1 MYSSK
6 NSKGFTLVEL
16 LAVIAILGILSLT
29 AFGAYSGVTS
39 RSKERAYQTKI
50 KQIETAAGK
59 WAREN
64 NVNKKTIISVNK
76 LVVEGYLTAD
86 ETDGDGLAKI
96 INPTN
101 NKNIICKTVEITYKN
116 SEENAKYNEN
126 EENCSLAEQALNDSK
141 IEVSVFAKGTKS
153 SIFKTDSNTWTNKPL
168 IIVVKSPTYVDH
180 AISIIYDFEGNSIE
194 KIKTD
199 DNYLDLDNDNV
210 HVENLD
216 NVDNYYNAFYLD
228 VDVILDSSLVISYKL
243 DSGETKSRT
252 INVKI
257 DKEEATAS
265 VISKSDWV
273 TTKQNFTVKVDDGN
287 GSGGKMFYYGTDSID
302 TATGESLCEGT
313 KCSYS
318 KSLKVKEIGVYKIW
332 TEDQAGNKSEEP
344 KATISINNVDETVP
358 NCKIEF
364 LVNNLDKADGKN
376 GWYVSDASPKAT
388 VSVAGLSGI
397 YSGFVKKNISNFENY
412 SQNGE
417 QKILT
422 LPLQGETSSIGQNYY
437 CFTKTLAGN
446 AGQTANRL
454 IQVDKTRPTV
464 TISQTTDTTWKKS
477 RDVTVKIKDN
487 ISGLPASNKIYYSW
501 STSNTSPG
509 NWQGITISGAALKDN
524 HGDTSELSGTI
535 QGADF
540 SGKYYLWIKDAT
552 IEDIAGWTSS
562 GANGQAGDYVTG
574 PYYFDN
580 TPPSVPSVSFTNT
593 EGVYTPGNW
602 SKSNVKTVPSG
613 STDNGDGTE
622 GVGGVYYE
630 YTTTGKT
637 RNDTNKKATSRQIN
651 AEGSSTIK
659 WRACDSLKNCSDYT
673 QNYVVNVDKTKP
685 TCKMKLAGTKGNGS
699 WYTTNVTIGF
709 EETKDNLSGVKSYG
723 VNSVAGDH
731 SITHN
736 TDGTDFQYTGYVE
749 DKAGNVN
756 SCKTKKFKRDAT
768 KPSCSTSKSHT
779 WSTSGVNVSIS
790 CSDGT
795 SGVATCAGSTSSS
808 SSKSGVKSSKTY
820 TVKDKAGNTASCGVA
835 VAAQRQRADCSGY
848 KTCRNS
854 ACGVATCTSSCC
866 GTYQSKCGE
875 YYAGKSY
882 SSCSGTYGSG
892 CYYKDG
898 SINGSVGYYECSCP
912 RYCTY
917 NRTCTSAGCCGY
929 NSCTT
934 RGCGCASF
942 GNWYNVSSCAKDGYT
957 KCRTLYY

>member
-1 MYSSK
+1 M
-6 NSKGFTLVEL
+6 
-16 LAVIAILGILSLT
+16 
-29 AFGAYSGVTS
+29 
-39 RSKERAYQTKI
+39 
-50 KQIETAAGK
+50 
-59 WAREN
+59 
-64 NVNKKTIISVNK
+64 
-76 LVVEGYLTAD
+76 
-86 ETDGDGLAKI
+86 
-96 INPTN
+96 
-101 NKNIICKTVEITYKN
+101 
-116 SEENAKYNEN
+116 
-126 EENCSLAEQALNDSK
+126 
-141 IEVSVFAKGTKS
+141 
-153 SIFKTDSNTWTNKPL
+153 
-168 IIVVKSPTYVDH
+168 
-180 AISIIYDFEGNSIE
+180 
-194 KIKTD
+194 
-199 DNYLDLDNDNV
+199 
-210 HVENLD
+210 
-216 NVDNYYNAFYLD
+216 
-228 VDVILDSSLVISYKL
+228 
-243 DSGETKSRT
+243 
-252 INVKI
+252 
-257 DKEEATAS
+257 
-265 VISKSDWV
+265 
-273 TTKQNFTVKVDDGN
+273 
-287 GSGGKMFYYGTDSID
+287 
-302 TATGESLCEGT
+302 
-313 KCSYS
+313 
-318 KSLKVKEIGVYKIW
+318 
-332 TEDQAGNKSEEP
+332 
-344 KATISINNVDETVP
+344 
-358 NCKIEF
+358 
-364 LVNNLDKADGKN
+364 
-376 GWYVSDASPKAT
+376 
-388 VSVAGLSGI
+388 
-397 YSGFVKKNISNFENY
+397 
-412 SQNGE
+412 
-417 QKILT
+417 
-422 LPLQGETSSIGQNYY
+422 
-437 CFTKTLAGN
+437 
-446 AGQTANRL
+446 

-477 RDVTVKIKDN
+477 RDVIVKIKDN
-487 ISGLPASNKIYYSW
+487 ISALPTSNKIYYSW

-509 NWQGITISGAALKDN
+509 NWQSITISGAALKDN

-562 GANGQAGDYVTG
+562 GANGNAGDYVTG

-622 GVGGVYYE
+622 GVGGIYYE

-651 AEGSSTIK
+651 AEGNSTIK

-731 SITHN
+731 SITYN

-756 SCKTKKFKRDAT
+756 TCKTKKFKRDAT
-768 KPSCSTSKSHT
+768 KPSCSTSKSNT

-917 NRTCTSAGCCGY
+917 NSTCTSAGCCGY

>member
-86 ETDGDGLAKI
+86 ETDDDGLAKI

-141 IEVSVFAKGTKS
+141 IEVSVFAKGTKN

-659 WRACDSLKNCSDYT
+659 WRACDSLKNCSNYT

-736 TDGTDFQYTGYVE
+736 TDGTNFQYTGYVE
-749 DKAGNVN
+749 DKAGNTN
-756 SCKTKKFKRDAT
+756 TCKTKKFKRDAT
-768 KPSCSTSKSHT
+768 KPSCSTSKSNT

-917 NRTCTSAGCCGY
+917 NSTCTSAGCCGY